1 MHGEQLAPVSGALP
15 VSPFKIRRVGQACSL
30 APRHRSDSQS
40 LTPTPA
46 PGGDD
51 PAPTDRAHALAKT
64 VRLGPFPAVRLVS
77 TLHETPLT
85 GTLNSAD
92 NPQSISE
99 APLAIQ
105 RQELRDREAT
115 NDPPTSCSRGK
126 CCKAGANSGEP
137 TSDELSR
144 VRLQGGSRVLRVA
157 VAACFST
164 SCPQPVD
171 KTVDKHVNILQKQG
185 ILPNA
190 LAS

>member
-1 MHGEQLAPVSGALP
+1 VHGEQLAPVSGALP

-85 GTLNSAD
+85 GTLNSAEYIRSYTSH
-92 NPQSISE
+92 P
-99 APLAIQ
+99 APG
-105 RQELRDREAT
+105 T
-115 NDPPTSCSRGK
+115 
-126 CCKAGANSGEP
+126 AGYR
-137 TSDELSR
+137 SDERPADKLFER
-144 VRLQGGSRVLRVA
+144 KVLQSTCEFWRANIGRALACPPSGGPRVLRVA

-171 KTVDKHVNILQKQG
+171 KTVDKHVNILQKQS